1 MEKKKALIIALILL
15 VTAVVF
21 MFLSYFMFHYL
32 TPEGKL
38 GPWRATAAKP
48 VVTYSVAGFSV
59 LNYFG
64 ALVFFLLGMVN
75 PKK

>member
-1 MEKKKALIIALILL
+1 MQKRKALTIALILL
-15 VTAVVF
+15 VVAVVF
-21 MFLSYFMFHYL
+21 MFLAFFMFHYL

-38 GPWRATAAKP
+38 GSWRTTAAKP
-48 VVTYSVAGFSV
+48 LVTYCVAGFSV

-75 PKK
+75 PKN